1 MRKSGVIQGAGL
13 GLKRELVSQIQAG
26 FGTPLTAAIDFL
38 EIAPENWMAAGGK
51 YTKQLEWLLERYPI
65 VCHGL
70 SLSLGGPDSLNESFL
85 HDVRRFLDE
94 HRISL
99 YTEHLSYCTDGGY
112 LYELLPIPFTEEAVH
127 HVAGRIRRAQDILGR
142 RIAIE
147 NASYYVTAPIAEMD
161 ELSFLLAVLQEADC
175 DLHLDINNI
184 YVNSV
189 NFGFDPYEFLRGI
202 PGERI
207 VYAHVAGH
215 DREAENLVID
225 THGQDVNGTV
235 WALLREAYA
244 LFGNFPTLLE
254 RDVNIPP
261 LSILIR
267 EVEKIAHLQQG
278 NSAAAMRP
286 ALERT

>member
-1 MRKSGVIQGAGL
+1 
-13 GLKRELVSQIQAG
+13 
-26 FGTPLTAAIDFL
+26 
-38 EIAPENWMAAGGK
+38 
-51 YTKQLEWLLERYPI
+51 
-65 VCHGL
+65 
-70 SLSLGGPDSLNESFL
+70 
-85 HDVRRFLDE
+85 
-94 HRISL
+94 
-99 YTEHLSYCTDGGY
+99 TEHLSYCTDGAY

-184 YVNSV
+184 DVHGV
-189 NFGFDPYEFLRGI
+189 NFGFRPYEFLRGS

-215 DREAENLVID
+215 DREAEDLVID

-235 WALLREAYA
+235 WALLREA
-244 LFGNFPTLLE
+244 
-254 RDVNIPP
+254 
-261 LSILIR
+261 
-267 EVEKIAHLQQG
+267 
-278 NSAAAMRP
+278 
-286 ALERT
+286 